1 MKNDQSIASKTLKKV
16 ILHQVDKNLP
26 NRDIWALVPF

>member
-1 MKNDQSIASKTLKKV
+1 MKNDQSTASKTLKKV

-26 NRDIWALVPF
+26 SRDIWALAPF